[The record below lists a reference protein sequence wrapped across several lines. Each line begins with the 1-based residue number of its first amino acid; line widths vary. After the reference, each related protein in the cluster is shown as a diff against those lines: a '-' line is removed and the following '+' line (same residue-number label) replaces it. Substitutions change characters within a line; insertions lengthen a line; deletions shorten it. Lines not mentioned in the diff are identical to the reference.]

1 MDQTI
6 AEIKDD
12 KNNQYLKFGNNFHR
26 ERFKLYNTVLV
37 KTVLN
42 NWCYGYNSHAV
53 LNGDY
58 PIKVFFKHYML
69 S

>member
-42 NWCYGYNSHAV
+42 N
-53 LNGDY
+53 
-58 PIKVFFKHYML
+58 
-69 S
+69 